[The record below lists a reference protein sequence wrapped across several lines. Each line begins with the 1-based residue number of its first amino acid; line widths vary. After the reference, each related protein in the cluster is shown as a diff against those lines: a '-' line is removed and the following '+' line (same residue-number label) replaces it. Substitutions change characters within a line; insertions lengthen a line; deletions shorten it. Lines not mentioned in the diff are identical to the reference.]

1 MNESTANTRIT
12 PDRRLDVSGTL
23 CPIPVVKARAELRG
37 MAAGQVLEVLAT
49 DPLAELDL
57 VVMCE
62 HGGHELIAAES
73 SADRVRVL
81 IRAAAAK
88 P

>member
-1 MNESTANTRIT
+1 
-12 PDRRLDVSGTL
+12 
-23 CPIPVVKARAELRG
+23 
-37 MAAGQVLEVLAT
+37 
-49 DPLAELDL
+49 
-57 VVMCE
+57 MCE